1 MPPDL
6 FTLVLDFISNLCCYL
21 DGRSGTDLLLAV
33 EASGKF
39 YDWDQHLADEG
50 YLVLA
55 GRVRKEDEWFV
66 IREVS
71 FKKYLLI
78 VFIL

>member
-1 MPPDL
+1 
-6 FTLVLDFISNLCCYL
+6 
-21 DGRSGTDLLLAV
+21 LATV
-33 EASGKF
+33 EPSGKY

-55 GRVRKEDEWFV
+55 GRVRKEDETLV

-71 FKKYLLI
+71 
-78 VFIL
+78 

>member
-1 MPPDL
+1 MLL
-6 FTLVLDFISNLCCYL
+6 FRWAERY
-21 DGRSGTDLLLAV
+21 RLATV

-39 YDWDQHLADEG
+39 YDWNQHLADEG

-55 GRVRKEDEWFV
+55 GRVRKEDESFV

-71 FKKYLLI
+71 FQKYLLI
-78 VFIL
+78 GFIF

>member
-1 MPPDL
+1 MLL
-6 FTLVLDFISNLCCYL
+6 FRWAERY
-21 DGRSGTDLLLAV
+21 RLATV

-50 YLVLA
+50 YFVLA
-55 GRVRKEDEWFV
+55 GRVRKEDESYV

-71 FKKYLLI
+71 F
-78 VFIL
+78 